1 MRRNA
6 PPRAGA
12 ARFAGTS
19 LAWAVLVLPPRT
31 HRAII
36 PHMPAEPYSE
46 TIPVPASVRFPVEL
60 EPPEGFRPEEPASWP
75 RIDGR
80 LEWIGGR
87 LLYMPP
93 CGWIQQ
99 GVSVSVVTVLGQW
112 QEERPDFLRGRQR
125 GRHDPGRGRPRP
137 RGRGVAAGRR
147 LPADRRLHGGPAHPR
162 RRGRRARGGRARA
175 AREGPVVPRPR
186 RGRRVARAA
195 EVARRARRD
204 GRRREPPPP
213 RRAPAAAPRAAGPRA
228 RRRALLPPARPARLV
243 SAPSGASL

>member
-31 HRAII
+31 HRASI

-80 LEWIGGR
+80 LEWVGGR

-99 GVSVSVVTVLGQW
+99 GVSVRVVCIL
-112 QEERPDFLRGRQR
+112 
-125 GRHDPGRGRPRP
+125 H
-137 RGRGVAAGRR
+137 
-147 LPADRRLHGGPAHPR
+147 RLHDDHSECLVGGNDV
-162 RRGRRARGGRARA
+162 GR
-175 AREGPVVPRPR
+175 
-186 RGRRVARAA
+186 
-195 EVARRARRD
+195 
-204 GRRREPPPP
+204 
-213 RRAPAAAPRAAGPRA
+213 
-228 RRRALLPPARPARLV
+228 LL
-243 SAPSGASL
+243 

>member
-31 HRAII
+31 CRASI

-80 LEWIGGR
+80 LEWVGGR

-93 CGWIQQ
+93 CGVVQQ
-99 GVSVSVVTVLGQW
+99 GVSVSAVGILDRWLDEHPEFFVGGNEAGMILGK
-112 QEERPDFLRGRQR
+112 DVRGAEAAVWRR
-125 GRHDPGRGRPRP
+125 DAVDPRTTGYVRVPP
-137 RGRGVAAGRR
+137 ILVIEVAGR
-147 LPADRRLHGGPAHPR
+147 
-162 RRGRRARGGRARA
+162 
-175 AREGPVVPRPR
+175 E
-186 RGRRVARAA
+186 
-195 EVARRARRD
+195 
-204 GRRREPPPP
+204 
-213 RRAPAAAPRAAGPRA
+213 
-228 RRRALLPPARPARLV
+228 
-243 SAPSGASL
+243 